1 MSVLTVEH
9 LRLGTDHGAP
19 VKDVSFTVAEGECVG
34 IVGESGSGK
43 SLTLRAIAGVLP
55 GGVRVVSGDHHV
67 SGRSAMVFQEPMTT
81 LNPTMRVGEFIAE
94 GPRARG
100 VSKADALRRAVEL
113 LTEVG
118 VPDPATRARAWPH
131 QLSGGLRQRVMIAA
145 ALAVEPTILLC
156 DEPTTAL
163 DTTVQAQLLALI
175 DRLRVEHGMSVVF
188 VSHNLA
194 VVSRVAQRVVV
205 MYAGR
210 IVEEGPTQEILHNP
224 SHPYTRALI
233 ATIPTESE
241 RAGELT
247 TISGAP
253 PDASA
258 LIEGCAFAERCP
270 LAQDICRTVLP
281 PTVRVASGHSAAC
294 HLVTPVES
302 EVLV

>member
-1 MSVLTVEH
+1 MSILTVDH
-9 LRLGTDHGAP
+9 LQLGTEQGVP
-19 VKDVSFTVAEGECVG
+19 VKEISFEVEQGECLG

-55 GGVRVVSGDHHV
+55 AGVRVA
-67 SGRSAMVFQEPMTT
+67 SGRYAVEGNSAMVFQEPMTT
-81 LNPTMRVGEFIAE
+81 LNPTMRVGDFIAE
-94 GPRARG
+94 GPRAQG
-100 VSKADALRRAVEL
+100 VTKADARRRAVEL

-145 ALAVEPTILLC
+145 ALAVNPSILLC

-163 DTTVQAQLLALI
+163 DTTVQAQLLALV
-175 DRLRVEHGMSVVF
+175 DRLRVERGMSVVF

-194 VVSRVAQRVVV
+194 VVSRIAQRVIV

-210 IVEEGPTQEILHNP
+210 VVEEGPTSEILTRP
-224 SHPYTRALI
+224 SHPYTKALI
-233 ATIPTESE
+233 ATIPQQGE

-258 LIEGCAFAERCP
+258 RIDGCAFAERCP
-270 LAQDICRTVLP
+270 FAQEICREVLP
-281 PTVRVASGHSAAC
+281 PTIQVRDGHSAAC
-294 HLVTPVES
+294 HFVTPDET
-302 EVLV
+302 EAKK